1 VTYTTQ
7 SGQTNY
13 VWTVPGTLGTDYTI
27 TSGGIGTTSNTV
39 TLKWLTVGSK
49 TVTINYTSSSC
60 SAGTATSS
68 TATTVST
75 LPTPTFTAQP
85 GATACP
91 NTDVT
96 YTTESGQS
104 NYVWTVPGTLNTDYS
119 ITSGGV
125 GTTSN
130 TVTLKWL
137 TTGSKT
143 ITIRYTSNGCAA
155 TTATSSTATSV
166 STIPTPTFTAQPGAT
181 ACASTDVTYT
191 TQAAQTNYVWTVP
204 GTENTDY
211 TITSGGVGS
220 SSNTVTLKWLSTG
233 SKTITINYTN
243 SCNNSATTA
252 TSSTATT
259 VNGSPTTA
267 NAGVDQTSAATCGL
281 TSVTLAGNTPT
292 VGTGAWS
299 IVSGTGGTVTTPSSA
314 TSTFTGTA
322 GSTYTLRW
330 TISNSACTASTDDV
344 VITFNQPSVAGTI
357 SGAGSTCFG
366 TDKILTLT
374 GNTGTIQW
382 QVSTTSSSS
391 GFSDISGATASTY
404 TVPSTNAVG
413 TYYYQALVTN
423 GVCSAATTA
432 TAATVNVIAYPT
444 VAAITGNDDVCLS
457 GSTTLSNATAGGVWS
472 STTPSIATINS
483 TSGLVTGVASGSAT
497 LNYTVTNYAAGESAY
512 GSVLLNGTNQS
523 LSLNP
528 GIGTIGTG
536 AFTFECWFKLNSTP
550 SNRSS
555 ILGTGTGNYLSI
567 NVNSLT
573 EIETDAYGINRL
585 GFAVPTMSV
594 GTWYHLAV
602 VRNSS
607 GVETIFLNGVRS
619 TTGAVTDSKNY
630 NGPSK
635 TIGHWQAGTYFPGN
649 LASIRAVVGS
659 ALYDPSQST
668 ITVPS
673 FPLSSVT
680 NTKLLLLAASSATL
694 LTDGSGVQTV
704 TNNNT
709 STWSSSAPASSIGCP
724 TTVTKTVSVNPFL
737 TVTAASSSPIVN
749 INTAITNITHTTT
762 GATGITNNGVSGAN
776 GLPAGI
782 SAAWSGNTITISG
795 TPTVAGT
802 FNYSIPLI
810 TGCNVVSAT
819 GTIIVFSVWSWTGL
833 GGNNLW
839 SDGNNWSAGTIPISG
854 RSIEINSGNVQMDLD
869 YAVGRSLTLSGS
881 ATLTV
886 QAGKTLSIP
895 SGGVADF
902 GGKLVTFKSDATGTG
917 QLGDVTG
924 TLTGA
929 TNVVVERHIP
939 AGKRAFRFFSSSV
952 TTTGSIRQNWMEGA
966 TPGVNSQYPYTTQS
980 VYNPNPGYGT
990 HITGSGGNTNGFD
1003 ESVSNNPS
1011 LFIFNNSTGA
1021 WAEVTSTAGTI
1032 SAGSAYRMF
1041 VRGNRSYAMSN
1052 IIEPSGESTILRT
1065 IGTIATGT
1073 QTSGNQLPALSQVL
1087 GGWSLVGNPYQS
1099 VVDMSAASVVKTNLT
1114 NYYYIWDPRM
1124 GTQGAYVA
1132 YNYVTNT
1139 SANTSSGVNRYVQ
1152 PGQAFFVQSSAV
1164 GSAIQFTEAAKGA
1177 ASNQTATFGKNDG
1190 KGNKDGYTI
1199 AITQQRNEVLQTGG
1213 FASLSMLLY
1222 QTDSL
1227 LKGGMPADA
1236 ARVLFEKGNNNNV
1249 DVQDGKKLTNPDEMM
1264 SVRQGNTLLSMEM
1277 RALPDTGTLLPLS
1290 ITQYR
1295 GTKYTLRV
1303 YWDKLL
1309 TDSTKKAYLK
1319 DKFTAKEYVIE
1330 RGGTYTDLAYTITSD
1345 AKSSAADR
1353 FEVVFKTSANVVTAV
1368 TNWSNGDYIKVYP
1381 NPVISLIQV
1390 DYKLGMQRELT
1401 LKVYDMSGREVLA
1414 QKKVKSGDQVNMS
1427 ILLRGIYQYQLLDKT
1442 GKLLMAGKL
1451 LKD

>member
-1 VTYTTQ
+1 VGVGYSLYSVAIGDFNGDGNQDFATANHNSTSVSIGLGVSSAPSFTAQPGATACPNTDVTYTTQ

-13 VWTVPGTLGTDYTI
+13 VWTIPGTLGTDYTI

-60 SAGTATSS
+60 SAGTAISS

-85 GATACP
+85 GETACP

-96 YTTESGQS
+96 YTTESGQT

-137 TTGSKT
+137 TVGTKT
-143 ITIRYTSNGCAA
+143 ITIRYSSNGCAA
-155 TTATSSTATSV
+155 ATTTSSTATSV

-191 TQAAQTNYVWTVP
+191 TQSGQTNYVWTVP

-211 TITSGGVGS
+211 TITSGGLGT

-233 SKTITINYTN
+233 SKTVTINYTN

-259 VNGSPTTA
+259 VSGSPTTA
-267 NAGVDQTSAATCGL
+267 NAGVDQTSASTCGL
-281 TSVTLAGNTPT
+281 TSVTLSGNTPT

-330 TISNSACTASTDDV
+330 TISNSPCTASTDDV

-366 TDKILTLT
+366 TNKILTLT

-382 QVSTTSSSS
+382 QVSTTSISS

-404 TVPSTNAVG
+404 TVPSNNAVG
-413 TYYYQALVTN
+413 TYYYQAVVTN
-423 GVCSAATTA
+423 GVCSAATTV

-444 VAAITGNDDVCLS
+444 VADITGNDDVCLS

-472 STTPSIATINS
+472 STTPSIATINA
-483 TSGLVTGVASGSAT
+483 TSGLVTGVASGSVT

-528 GIGTIGTG
+528 GLGTIGTG

-673 FPLSSVT
+673 FPLSAVT
-680 NTKLLLLAASSATL
+680 NTKLLLLAASSATF

-724 TTVTKTVSVNPFL
+724 TTVTKTVTVKPIL

-749 INTAITNITHTTT
+749 INTAITNVTHTTT

-776 GLPAGI
+776 GLPPGI

-795 TPTVAGT
+795 TPTVTGT
-802 FNYSIPLI
+802 FNYSIPLT

-839 SDGNNWSAGTIPISG
+839 SDGNNWSAGTIPVSG
-854 RSIEINSGNVQMDLD
+854 GSIEINSANVQMDLD
-869 YAVGRSLTLSGS
+869 FAVGRALTLSGS

-895 SGGVADF
+895 AGGEANF

-917 QLGDVTG
+917 QLGLVAG

-929 TNVVVERHIP
+929 TNVTVL
-939 AGKRAFRFFSSSV
+939 
-952 TTTGSIRQNWMEGA
+952 
-966 TPGVNSQYPYTTQS
+966 
-980 VYNPNPGYGT
+980 
-990 HITGSGGNTNGFD
+990 SGF
-1003 ESVSNNPS
+1003 
-1011 LFIFNNSTGA
+1011 
-1021 WAEVTSTAGTI
+1021 
-1032 SAGSAYRMF
+1032 
-1041 VRGNRSYAMSN
+1041 
-1052 IIEPSGESTILRT
+1052 
-1065 IGTIATGT
+1065 
-1073 QTSGNQLPALSQVL
+1073 
-1087 GGWSLVGNPYQS
+1087 
-1099 VVDMSAASVVKTNLT
+1099 
-1114 NYYYIWDPRM
+1114 
-1124 GTQGAYVA
+1124 
-1132 YNYVTNT
+1132 
-1139 SANTSSGVNRYVQ
+1139 
-1152 PGQAFFVQSSAV
+1152 
-1164 GSAIQFTEAAKGA
+1164 
-1177 ASNQTATFGKNDG
+1177 
-1190 KGNKDGYTI
+1190 
-1199 AITQQRNEVLQTGG
+1199 
-1213 FASLSMLLY
+1213 
-1222 QTDSL
+1222 
-1227 LKGGMPADA
+1227 
-1236 ARVLFEKGNNNNV
+1236 
-1249 DVQDGKKLTNPDEMM
+1249 
-1264 SVRQGNTLLSMEM
+1264 
-1277 RALPDTGTLLPLS
+1277 
-1290 ITQYR
+1290 
-1295 GTKYTLRV
+1295 
-1303 YWDKLL
+1303 
-1309 TDSTKKAYLK
+1309 
-1319 DKFTAKEYVIE
+1319 
-1330 RGGTYTDLAYTITSD
+1330 
-1345 AKSSAADR
+1345 
-1353 FEVVFKTSANVVTAV
+1353 
-1368 TNWSNGDYIKVYP
+1368 
-1381 NPVISLIQV
+1381 
-1390 DYKLGMQRELT
+1390 
-1401 LKVYDMSGREVLA
+1401 
-1414 QKKVKSGDQVNMS
+1414 
-1427 ILLRGIYQYQLLDKT
+1427 
-1442 GKLLMAGKL
+1442 
-1451 LKD
+1451 